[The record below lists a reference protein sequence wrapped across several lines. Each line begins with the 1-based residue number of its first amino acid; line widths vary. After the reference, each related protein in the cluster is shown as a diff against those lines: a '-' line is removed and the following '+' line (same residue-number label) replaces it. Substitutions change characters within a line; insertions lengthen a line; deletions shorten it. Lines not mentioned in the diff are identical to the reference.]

1 MNETEQH
8 WQRVASVF
16 DAVVELPPAE
26 RAAALT
32 KLCEGDAALHDEV
45 AALLRADAFADGVD
59 HAIDLARTRAATEWV
74 DERDQPAAGGA
85 RIGPWRIEREL
96 GRGGMGVV
104 FLVERADGQFQQ
116 RAALK
121 LIKRGMESEAVLA
134 RFLRERQLLAR
145 LTHRNIASLLD
156 GGLSADGRPYFV
168 MEYVEG
174 LPLPAYCAEHALD
187 PAARIRL
194 LRQVCEAVQFAHR
207 RLVVHRDI
215 KPANVLVTAGGEVKL
230 LDFGIAKLLDTDADG
245 YLTQTDA
252 RLRPFTPAY
261 AAPEQ
266 MRGEPVTTATDI
278 YSLGCLLYEVLTGT
292 PRHVAGEAES
302 SRGSAPRESTA
313 ARQAA
318 KPRLRGDLDTIV
330 STALQPEPERRYAT
344 ASALG
349 DDLGRYLDGLPITAR
364 RDSVWYRS
372 TRFIGRHRTGVAVF
386 GLAIAGLIAATVLAL
401 ASAAHAR
408 EEARRTAAVSG
419 FLIDI
424 FRVADPKRMPG
435 GAKLSALDILDAGT
449 QRLDAQLAGQPQLA
463 TRFAQVLGTIYA
475 ELGQYDRAI
484 ALLRRALDSHDAGD
498 GDTADT
504 LSLLARAEYE
514 KGDYADAAKDAD
526 AAWAAHRAHAG
537 PRSGAAAADIAL
549 QGEIARRQ
557 GDFGRA
563 ETLLTEAL
571 AMSRETLKSPHAQIA
586 GMLNKLAALKGDMRQ
601 IDAGAALT
609 EQALAMYRSLYG
621 ENHLDVAE
629 NLSNLG
635 DFRMQSERLAEAP
648 ALFEQATAIYR
659 RLLPGDHPLLAVTI
673 STHARA
679 LDRLEHYA
687 EAAPLYDEALAM
699 QRRLLGEHHPDIA
712 TTLNNIALLRV
723 HQDDYAGGAEY
734 SRRALAVWS
743 ALGQPEHPF
752 ALGSK
757 ANLAVALREAGDLA
771 EAERLLR
778 DVLDARRRQLGER
791 HMLVSFTL
799 DPLAIVLRL
808 QGRAA
813 EAVALHRQAQAMREG
828 MPGLPVTET
837 ALARMH
843 YALSL
848 ADSGDL
854 AAAREQVRQALQ
866 GVHAAKPASAAQIA
880 TVQLAEARIAL
891 AQGDVDAGC
900 ADADAAL
907 AARPADAGAAGW
919 RHAEAQAVQGAC
931 RVARGDGERGRSEQR
946 AALAALERVRGPD
959 HWMTRQVRGAL
970 REGVSQGTA
979 STSH

>member
-1 MNETEQH
+1 MNETERH
-8 WQRVASVF
+8 WQRVAAVF

-26 RAAALT
+26 RDAALT
-32 KLCEGDAALHDEV
+32 RLCEGDAALHEEV

-59 HAIDLARTRAATEWV
+59 HAIDLARTRAASEWV

-145 LTHRNIASLLD
+145 LAHRNIASLLD

-174 LPLPAYCAEHALD
+174 LALPAYCAEHALE

-215 KPANVLVTAGGEVKL
+215 KPANVLVTAGGDVKL
-230 LDFGIAKLLDTDADG
+230 LDFGIAKLLDAEADG
-245 YLTQTDA
+245 DLTQTDA

-292 PRHVAGEAES
+292 PRHVSGEAES
-302 SRGSAPRESTA
+302 ARTA
-313 ARQAA
+313 ARESASAHQAT

-330 STALQPEPERRYAT
+330 ATALQPEPERRYAT
-344 ASALG
+344 AAALG

-372 TRFIGRHRTGVAVF
+372 ARFIGRHRTGVAVF

-401 ASAAHAR
+401 ASATRAR

-435 GAKLSALDILDAGT
+435 GVKLSALDILDAGT

-484 ALLRRALDSHDAGD
+484 ALLRRALDSHDASAVEA
-498 GDTADT
+498 ADT

-514 KGDYADAAKDAD
+514 KGDYAAAARDAD
-526 AAWAAHRAHAG
+526 AALAAHGAHTG
-537 PRSGAAAADIAL
+537 PRSAVAAADIAL

-557 GDFGRA
+557 GDFARA
-563 ETLLTEAL
+563 EARLTEAL
-571 AMSRETLKSPHAQIA
+571 AISRETLKAPHAQIA

-635 DFRMQSERLAEAP
+635 DFRMQGERIAEAP

-679 LDRLEHYA
+679 LDRLERYA
-687 EAAPLYDEALAM
+687 QAAPLYDEALAM

-734 SRRALAVWS
+734 SRRALAVWN

-757 ANLAVALREAGDLA
+757 ANLAVALREAGDLG

-778 DVLDARRRQLGER
+778 EVLDARRRQLGER
-791 HMLVSFTL
+791 HLLVSFTL

-813 EAVALHRQAQAMREG
+813 EAVALHRQAQAMRVG
-828 MPGLPVTET
+828 MPGLPATET

-848 ADSGDL
+848 ADTGDL
-854 AAAREQVRQALQ
+854 ADAREQVRQALQ
-866 GVHAAKPASAAQIA
+866 GVRAAQPASAAQVA
-880 TVQLAEARIAL
+880 TVQIAEARIAL
-891 AQGDVDAGC
+891 AQGDVETAC
-900 ADADAAL
+900 ADADAAV
-907 AARPADAGAAGW
+907 AARPADAGW
-919 RHAEAQAVQGAC
+919 RRAEAQAVQGAC
-931 RVARGDGERGRSEQR
+931 LVARGDGERGRSEQR
-946 AALAALERVRGPD
+946 AALATLERVRGPD
-959 HWMTRQVRGAL
+959 HWMTRQLRGAL
-970 REGVSQGTA
+970 KAGVAQRSA
-979 STSH
+979 STSQ